1 MKRKILLYG
10 DLNLNIVDG
19 SSIWLVSLAKLLA
32 KDTDNVV
39 DILLKEKIVNNILIK
54 DLTQYDNVSILN
66 SDEYYPKEKSVDIT
80 NIVKIMNRIDE
91 LRDYS
96 CIIVRGFNVV
106 NTIIKNEKLANKL
119 IPYLTDFCHDKE
131 KISSEE
137 IEKLTYIYNH
147 VKQFFVQTT

>member
-19 SSIWLVSLAKLLA
+19 SSVWLVSLAKLLA

-54 DLTQYDNVSILN
+54 DLTQYDNVSFLN
-66 SDEYYPKEKSVDIT
+66 SDEYLPKEESVDIS

-96 CIIVRGFNVV
+96 CIIVRGFNAV
-106 NTIIKNEKLANKL
+106 NTIIKN
-119 IPYLTDFCHDKE
+119 
-131 KISSEE
+131 
-137 IEKLTYIYNH
+137 
-147 VKQFFVQTT
+147 

>member
-19 SSIWLVSLAKLLA
+19 SSVWLVSLAKLLA

-54 DLTQYDNVSILN
+54 DLTQYDNVSFLN
-66 SDEYYPKEKSVDIT
+66 SDEYLPKEKSVDIS

-96 CIIVRGFNVV
+96 CIIVRGFNAV
-106 NTIIKNEKLANKL
+106 NTIIKNEKILRGL
-119 IPYLTDFCHDKE
+119 INFE
-131 KISSEE
+131 KRKNPCIRFWRA
-137 IEKLTYIYNH
+137 I
-147 VKQFFVQTT
+147 